1 MQIIKATHLTTLDK
15 KLIKSSI
22 ENNLQDV
29 FTKKKRLNIISQD
42 AAGNVKANLL
52 SFAPGIGIGSKSYW
66 QKQEVIF
73 KP

>member
-1 MQIIKATHLTTLDK
+1 MQIIKAIHLTALDK

-29 FTKKKRLNIISQD
+29 FTKKKRLNVICQD
-42 AAGNVKANLL
+42 ATGNVKANLL

>member
-1 MQIIKATHLTTLDK
+1 MQIIKAIHLTALDK

-29 FTKKKRLNIISQD
+29 FTKKKRLNIICKD
-42 AAGNVKANLL
+42 GAGNVKANLL

>member
-1 MQIIKATHLTTLDK
+1 MKIIKSLHLTALDK

-29 FTKKKRLNIISQD
+29 FTKKKRLNIICQD
-42 AAGNVKANLL
+42 AAGNVKADLL